1 MKLPGEGLEMVA
13 QTGARHLQKKVWRRL
28 GALASH
34 NEEDF
39 HDARKALKA
48 FIGVAGFLPERAE
61 PLDPK
66 LAEIADLLGDVDVS
80 ATLSD
85 WLTGHGFSEKF
96 ALEFGSLSKR
106 AAAH

>member
-1 MKLPGEGLEMVA
+1 M
-13 QTGARHLQKKVWRRL
+13 QKKVWRRL

-66 LAEIADLLGDVDVS
+66 LAEIADLLGDVNDS

-85 WLTGHGFSEKF
+85 WLTAHGFSEKF
-96 ALEFGSLSKR
+96 APGVWKLVKKSR
-106 AAAH
+106 R